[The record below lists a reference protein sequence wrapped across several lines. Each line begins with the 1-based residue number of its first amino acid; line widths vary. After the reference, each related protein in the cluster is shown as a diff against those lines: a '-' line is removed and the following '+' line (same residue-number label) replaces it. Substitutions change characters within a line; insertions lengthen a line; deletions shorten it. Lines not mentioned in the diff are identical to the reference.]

1 MTSNSKQNTYVVIAA
16 VGIVLISALV
26 TAAFSSGL
34 LEGRG
39 GEDNKYRNITFTDA
53 TLRCE
58 EEVDEKFRRY
68 DSQRV
73 LDNHSSRFENA
84 VGLYKIFFNVFTKR
98 KNETAEYYVSCFVRS
113 RDGRI
118 DKFEVSENKEAP
130 KGEAI
135 KKHSDKFIEWPQ

>member
-16 VGIVLISALV
+16 IGIVLVSAMV
-26 TAAFSSGL
+26 TAVFSSGVL
-34 LEGRG
+34 KG
-39 GEDNKYRNITFTDA
+39 GGGDDNKYRNITFTDA

-58 EEVDEKFRRY
+58 EEVDGEFRAR

-84 VGLYKIFFNVFTKR
+84 VGLYKIFFNVFTKS
-98 KNETAEYYVSCFVRS
+98 KNETTEYYISCFIRS
-113 RDGRI
+113 RDGRV

-130 KGEAI
+130 KSEAI